1 LPMLPCP
8 MVFPKSHVP
17 VDVVTEVRLL
27 PLDGWLKAG
36 GRSVY
41 AVGCGAEVGPP
52 LATAVAPDI
61 SVLFR
66 EDPGREEARC

>member
-1 LPMLPCP
+1 MLPCP

-17 VDVVTEVRLL
+17 VGVVTEVRLL

-36 GRSVY
+36 GLSVY
-41 AVGCGAEVGPP
+41 VGGCGAEVGPP
-52 LATAVAPDI
+52 LTTVAAPDI

-66 EDPGREEARC
+66 EDLGREGVRC